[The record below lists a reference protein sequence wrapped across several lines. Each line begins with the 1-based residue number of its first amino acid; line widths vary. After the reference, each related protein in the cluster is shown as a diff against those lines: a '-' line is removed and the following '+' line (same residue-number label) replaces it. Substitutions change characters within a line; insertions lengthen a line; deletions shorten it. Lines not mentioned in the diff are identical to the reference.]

1 MLLLSHATL
10 STLTL
15 VLIPQQ
21 ILLAAQSPV
30 LLYTE
35 ILLLLRIFY
44 SQLPHTVVCMPMCVM
59 NPFKQTSPR
68 GACLA
73 TKGVVVDICNSAVVL
88 LQSVSVHILNYVGG
102 E

>member
-10 STLTL
+10 APILTL

-21 ILLAAQSPV
+21 ILFAAQSPV

-44 SQLPHTVVCMPMCVM
+44 SQLSIVCMAESDQ
-59 NPFKQTSPR
+59 N
-68 GACLA
+68 
-73 TKGVVVDICNSAVVL
+73 
-88 LQSVSVHILNYVGG
+88 
-102 E
+102 